1 MKIFSSMEFHTT
13 IKKQII
19 KMKSK
24 LIIALIVLFSV
35 NQLFAEI
42 KVARIFNDNMV
53 LQRNKDVPVWGWA
66 NKGEKVTV
74 VFNGQ
79 KVVAKADQ
87 SGKWLVKLKPMKEG
101 GPLEMTV
108 KGKNTIIFKDILI
121 GEVWV
126 CSGQSNMSFKFSDA
140 QNASED
146 IATADY
152 PSIRC
157 FTVPSKFTARPLS
170 DLGGGDW
177 KICSLATVGR
187 FTAVGYFFARE
198 LFKSM
203 NVPVGFIQTSW
214 GGTNAETWMSP
225 EAIQVDPDFKS
236 KLAELNSVNLDS
248 VIAGLDA
255 QKKEWTLNMETNEP
269 GKKEHWELPE
279 TNVSSWKEM
288 KLPTFWENAGL
299 KGLDGVVWFR
309 KDIELTKAE
318 AEAGMTLN
326 LGPVDDGD
334 DTYVNGMLVGQ
345 LNYLTANSGITA
357 RVYKVDAKLLKEGI
371 NTIVIRVM
379 DKAGQGGFGAKPE
392 NFYADVAG
400 IRKSLVG
407 NWIYRIGFQGVALAY
422 SGPNIYPTT
431 LYNSMINALIPYAI
445 QGVVW
450 YQGENNASRAYQ
462 YRSLFPSL
470 ITDWR
475 THWGQGDF
483 PFLFVQLANYQP
495 AKKQPGESTWAEL
508 REAQTMTLSNTPN
521 TGMALAIDLGE
532 ANDIH
537 PKNKQDVGF
546 RLSMAARKVAY
557 HQELVYSGPTYDTM
571 KIDNGKISISFN
583 NNGSGLITK
592 DKYNYVKGFAIAG
605 DDKKFYWAKAV
616 IDGNTVTVYSD
627 QVPNPVAVR
636 YAWADNPEDAN
647 LYNKENLPAVPFRT
661 DSWDGMT
668 KNKK

>member
-1 MKIFSSMEFHTT
+1 
-13 IKKQII
+13 
-19 KMKSK
+19 MKSK
-24 LIIALIVLFSV
+24 LFIALMVLFSV
-35 NQLFAEI
+35 NQLFAEV
-42 KVARIFNDNMV
+42 KVAKIFNDNMV

-66 NKGEKVTV
+66 DKGEKVTV
-74 VFNGQ
+74 IFNGQ
-79 KVVAKADQ
+79 KAVAKADP
-87 SGKWLVKLKPMKEG
+87 SGKWMVKLKPMKEG

-108 KGKNTIIFKDILI
+108 KGKNTIVLKNILI

-126 CSGQSNMSFKFSDA
+126 CSGQSNMSFKVSDA
-140 QNASED
+140 LNASED
-146 IATADY
+146 IASANY

-157 FTVPSKFTARPLS
+157 FTVPSKFTAKPLT
-170 DLGGGDW
+170 DFGGGDW
-177 KICSLATVGR
+177 KICSPATVGR

-198 LFKSM
+198 LYKSL

-225 EAIQVDPDFKS
+225 EAIQVDNDFKA
-236 KLAELNSVNLDS
+236 KLAELNKVNLDS
-248 VIAGLDA
+248 LITGLDA
-255 QKKEWTLNMETNEP
+255 QKKEWTLNMETNEK
-269 GKKEHWELPE
+269 GKKEKWELPE
-279 TNVSSWKEM
+279 TNISDWKEM
-288 KLPTFWENAGL
+288 KLPTFWEDAGL

-309 KDIELTKAE
+309 KVIELTKAE

-334 DTYVNGMLVGQ
+334 DTYVNGTLVGQ

-357 RVYKVDAKLLKEGI
+357 RVYKVDAKLLKEGK

-407 NWIYRIGFQGVALAY
+407 NWIYRIGFQGVAPAY

-475 THWGQGDF
+475 THWGQGNF

-495 AKKQPGESTWAEL
+495 AKDQPGESNWAEL
-508 REAQTMTLSNTPN
+508 REAQTMTLSLPN
-521 TGMALAIDLGE
+521 TGMALAIDLGD
-532 ANDIH
+532 ALNIH
-537 PKNKQDVGF
+537 PKNKQDVGA
-546 RLSMAARKVAY
+546 RLVLAARKVAY

-571 KIDNGKISISFN
+571 KIENGKIAISFKN
-583 NNGSGLITK
+583 TGSGLITK
-592 DKYNYVKGFAIAG
+592 DKYKYVKGFAIAG
-605 DDKKFYWAKAV
+605 DDKKFYWAKAA
-616 IDGNTVTVYSD
+616 ISGNSVTVYSD
-627 QVPNPVAVR
+627 KVPNPVAVR
-636 YAWADNPEDAN
+636 YAWADNPDDAN
-647 LYNKENLPAVPFRT
+647 LYNAENLPANPFRT
-661 DSWDGMT
+661 DNWDGQT
-668 KNKK
+668 KGRK